1 MTDWC
6 TAALQHNL
14 PHHHCSIEKVPR
26 NIFPDFPPAS
36 CPKPCLRNIRALLA
50 TPICVLPCMIQHE
63 HGECARLRQTGNAN
77 GLSINLFAVRVRFG
91 QARLIH
97 PFAYIQFIVSAYA
110 DSGSSRS
117 NAI

>member
-1 MTDWC
+1 MRSWVVSDSD
-6 TAALQHNL
+6 L
-14 PHHHCSIEKVPR
+14 
-26 NIFPDFPPAS
+26 
-36 CPKPCLRNIRALLA
+36 
-50 TPICVLPCMIQHE
+50 CVAMHDPNE
-63 HGECARLRQTGNAN
+63 HGEFARLRQTGSAN
-77 GLSINLFAVRVRFG
+77 GISINLFAVRDRFG

>member
-1 MTDWC
+1 MPQTLL
-6 TAALQHNL
+6 AQY
-14 PHHHCSIEKVPR
+14 
-26 NIFPDFPPAS
+26 S
-36 CPKPCLRNIRALLA
+36 CVRGLLA
-50 TPICVLPCMIQHE
+50 TPICVLPCMNQHE
-63 HGECARLRQTGNAN
+63 HGECARLRQTGSAN
-77 GLSINLFAVRVRFG
+77 GLSINLFAVRVSFG

>member
-1 MTDWC
+1 MTQTLVAEYLC
-6 TAALQHNL
+6 
-14 PHHHCSIEKVPR
+14 VR
-26 NIFPDFPPAS
+26 G
-36 CPKPCLRNIRALLA
+36 LLA
-50 TPICVLPCMIQHE
+50 TPICVLSLMDQHE
-63 HGECARLRQTGNAN
+63 HGECARLRQTGSAN
-77 GLSINLFAVRVRFG
+77 GSSINLFSVRASFG